1 MAGGWTN
8 DDGVQEQILDSL
20 KDEIERVR
28 NNLPKG
34 ESLQF
39 CEECGEE
46 IPLARRQALSG
57 VRLCIECQQETEKN
71 EKRFSLFNRR
81 GNKNSQL
88 R

>member
-46 IPLARRQALSG
+46 IPLARRQVLSG